1 MRELLFKL
9 ADIASGLDEAEQY
22 DLSNSVDNVIERL
35 AGTVVPFKKLNA
47 PVAKLQDIKM
57 QLSGLF
63 NNPNSTYVLKEL
75 LPYIFS
81 QYKENQSWWS
91 ALIMKVN
98 KFLEKLNNFSDKN
111 FMSIYDVNPEFID
124 KMVQDLISAQNMEDM
139 RSTFTNMKHIVDDA
153 VSMIKN
159 TDNPENQKAIDALDT
174 FAVELQNFIDTE
186 MV

>member
-1 MRELLFKL
+1 
-9 ADIASGLDEAEQY
+9 
-22 DLSNSVDNVIERL
+22 
-35 AGTVVPFKKLNA
+35 
-47 PVAKLQDIKM
+47 
-57 QLSGLF
+57 
-63 NNPNSTYVLKEL
+63 L